1 MQKTNVQTKKARRLC
16 LFLGYIFSVG
26 VPLAATL
33 SCFPIWRARGGRA
46 VLAGGTLL
54 LIALCVLPFWRAL
67 KAHLKSPSV
76 WMLWL
81 FGLLFFALISCIA
94 AEMQMI
100 CLFGFIGN
108 LIGAICFSLARRR
121 GGENGE

>member
-1 MQKTNVQTKKARRLC
+1 MQKNNGQPHKIKRLW

-26 VPLAATL
+26 TPLAATL

-54 LIALCVLPFWRAL
+54 LIVLCVLPFWRAL
-67 KAHLKSPSV
+67 KAQLKSPSV

-81 FGLLFFALISCIA
+81 FGLLFFALVSCIVT
-94 AEMQMI
+94 EMQMI

-108 LIGAICFSLARRR
+108 LIGAICFLLARRR
-121 GGENGE
+121 GDKNGA

>member
-1 MQKTNVQTKKARRLC
+1 MQTDNKRAEGPRRIF
-16 LFLGYIFSVG
+16 LFLGYLFSVSL
-26 VPLAATL
+26 PLLATL
-33 SCFPIWRARGGRA
+33 SCFPLWRARGAGA
-46 VLAGGTLL
+46 VLSGGTLL

-100 CLFGFIGN
+100 CLFGFVGN

>member
-1 MQKTNVQTKKARRLC
+1 MQKNNGQTQKSRRLW

-26 VPLAATL
+26 TPLAATL
-33 SCFPIWRARGGRA
+33 SCFPIWKARGGEA

-54 LIALCVLPFWRAL
+54 LIALCALPFWRAI
-67 KAHLKSPSV
+67 KAYLKSPAV

-81 FGLLFFALISCIA
+81 FGFLFFSLISGIVT
-94 AEMQMI
+94 EMQMI

-108 LIGAICFSLARRR
+108 LLGAICFLLARRR
-121 GGENGE
+121 SGKNGA